1 MTVRGNG
8 LRRLIRAAILGV
20 WLPAIA
26 LAGTPSFALAETRGY
41 AISMIHTATYGD
53 ADTCPAG
60 MNGGPTKIKQ
70 RRLMAQGYSA
80 EDALRIIANDGK
92 DEDDNRVEIQAPAVY
107 DGISTNPANL
117 PSLVPD
123 PGVKLAQGR
132 FALGF
137 NLDGEVE
144 PDSFEHPESAERGI
158 DNQMWRV
165 LGCYDVYTIR
175 RPVRPYNEDIAW
187 DTALDS
193 MPAWLMSVT
202 GEDLDS
208 DGEVTVTFNRALN
221 VAMRDTHGGLLAGA
235 TYVVDPDPRSHSEF
249 RGRIEDGILTIEP
262 GDFAIQGESQFY
274 AILRFTSTQLRLKM
288 HPDGSVSGIIGGY
301 QPWKDYYHYLAIR
314 GEGTAQVDLPAV
326 YYAMQREADGV
337 PDPATGENT
346 GMSAAYFI
354 EAIPAFHTTLSGE
367 VVGVSVGTGPKYNGT
382 AVHYDAETED
392 Q

>member
-1 MTVRGNG
+1 MIVRGNG
-8 LRRLIRAAILGV
+8 LRRLIRAGVFGV

-26 LAGTPSFALAETRGY
+26 LAGTPSFALAETRGF

-53 ADTCPAG
+53 TDTCPVG
-60 MNGGPTKIKQ
+60 MNGGPTEIKQ
-70 RRLMAQGYSA
+70 GRLMAQGYSA

-92 DEDDNRVEIQAPAVY
+92 DEDGNTVEIQAPAVY

-123 PGVKLAQGR
+123 PGVKMAEGR

-144 PDSFEHPESAERGI
+144 PDSFEHPESGERGI

-202 GEDLDS
+202 GEDLDN
-208 DGEVTVTFNRALN
+208 DGEVTVTFDRGLN
-221 VAMRDTHGGLLAGA
+221 VAMRDTHGGLLPGA
-235 TYVVDPDPRSHSEF
+235 TYVVDPDPLTQRVQRPY
-249 RGRIEDGILTIEP
+249 RGRNPDDRARGGLRDTGRVPVLCRSPLHERATAPEDGSRRQWER
-262 GDFAIQGESQFY
+262 DH
-274 AILRFTSTQLRLKM
+274 R
-288 HPDGSVSGIIGGY
+288 
-301 QPWKDYYHYLAIR
+301 W
-314 GEGTAQVDLPAV
+314 LPAV
-326 YYAMQREADGV
+326 EGLLPLPGDSWRGDCAGRPARGV
-337 PDPATGENT
+337 LRH
-346 GMSAAYFI
+346 AAGGRRC
-354 EAIPAFHTTLSGE
+354 A
-367 VVGVSVGTGPKYNGT
+367 
-382 AVHYDAETED
+382 
-392 Q
+392 